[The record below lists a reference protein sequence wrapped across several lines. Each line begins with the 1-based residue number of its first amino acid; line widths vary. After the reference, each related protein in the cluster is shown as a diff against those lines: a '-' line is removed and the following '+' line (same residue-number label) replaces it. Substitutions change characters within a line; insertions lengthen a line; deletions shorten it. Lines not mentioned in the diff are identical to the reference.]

1 MNVFTVYHYLHFEKI
16 LTKIVSMSYFEKQN
30 DEITGKINVQAVG
43 PSTQGKADHRS
54 KRSHGKH

>member
-1 MNVFTVYHYLHFEKI
+1 
-16 LTKIVSMSYFEKQN
+16 MSYFEKQN

-43 PSTQGKADHRS
+43 LSTQGKADHRS